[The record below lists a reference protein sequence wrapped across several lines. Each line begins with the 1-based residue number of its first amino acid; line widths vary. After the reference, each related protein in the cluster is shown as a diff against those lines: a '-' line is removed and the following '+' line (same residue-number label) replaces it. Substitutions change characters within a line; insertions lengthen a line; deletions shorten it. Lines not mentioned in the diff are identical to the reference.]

1 MSGNEVALLV
11 FYGIGIFILAL
22 FGIHK
27 YFLLYLYWKYKKRP
41 LFKPGKFE
49 SLPRVTVQLPIY
61 NEKYVIERLIAA
73 VCKFDYPKHLLEI
86 QVLDDSTDE
95 TRNVARNLTQE
106 FRNRGVDIKHI
117 HRGNR
122 IGFKAGALAE
132 GLKKATGEFVAIFD
146 ADFVPKPDFL
156 MKTVPYFVNEEI
168 GMVQARWGHINQDY
182 SLLTQIQ
189 SVFLDGH
196 FIIEHTARNRSGR
209 FFNFNGTAGVWRKKA
224 IESAGGWQHDTLTED
239 LDLSYRAQLNGW
251 KFVYVPD
258 VIAPAELPVQMNA
271 YKLQQHRWAK
281 GSVQTAKKLLPRIV
295 KSDLPLK
302 VKWEACVHLVGNFSY
317 LLMTIPAIFMVPV
330 SIMLFN
336 LRMYKFLPVYLL
348 LFFSATVSVFLF
360 YLVCQRQI
368 YPNWRQRI
376 KYIPATIAFAIGLS
390 LNNSKAV
397 LEALFNFKTDFK
409 RTPKF
414 RIESKD
420 DNWRNKI
427 YTTERNFLPFLEIIL
442 GLYFT
447 LSIVYA
453 LVNKV
458 YMSIPFFA
466 LFQFGFLYIAFLSFL
481 QLHRERV
488 ENKKA
493 LLMKWIAPQPLSPE
507 TRVPPVVE
515 ATALS
520 AEK

>member
-1 MSGNEVALLV
+1 
-11 FYGIGIFILAL
+11 
-22 FGIHK
+22 
-27 YFLLYLYWKYKKRP
+27 
-41 LFKPGKFE
+41 
-49 SLPRVTVQLPIY
+49 
-61 NEKYVIERLIAA
+61 
-73 VCKFDYPKHLLEI
+73 
-86 QVLDDSTDE
+86 
-95 TRNVARNLTQE
+95 
-106 FRNRGVDIKHI
+106 
-117 HRGNR
+117 
-122 IGFKAGALAE
+122 
-132 GLKKATGEFVAIFD
+132 
-146 ADFVPKPDFL
+146 
-156 MKTVPYFVNEEI
+156 
-168 GMVQARWGHINQDY
+168 
-182 SLLTQIQ
+182 
-189 SVFLDGH
+189 VFLDGH

-239 LDLSYRAQLNGW
+239 LDLSYRAQLKGW

-258 VIAPAELPVQMNA
+258 VIAPAELPVQMSA

-317 LLMTIPAIFMVPV
+317 LFMTIPAIFIVPI

-336 LRMYKFLPVYLL
+336 LKMYKFLPIYLF
-348 LFFSATVSVFLF
+348 LFFSGTVSVFLF
-360 YLVCQRQI
+360 YLVCQREI

-397 LEALFNFKTDFK
+397 LEAIFNFKTDFK

-420 DNWRNKI
+420 DNWRNKT
-427 YTTERNFLPFLEIIL
+427 YRAEWNLLPFLEIIL

-447 LSIVYA
+447 FSIIYA

-481 QLHRERV
+481 QLHKERV

-493 LLMKWIAPQPLSPE
+493 LLMNWIARQPLSAE
-507 TRVPPVVE
+507 TRIPPVVE

-520 AEK
+520 TEK

>member
-11 FYGIGIFILAL
+11 FYAIGIFILAL

-27 YFLLYLYWKYKKRP
+27 YFLLYLYWKYKDLP
-41 LFKPGKFE
+41 VFKPGKFE
-49 SLPRVTVQLPIY
+49 ALPRITVQLPIY
-61 NEKYVIERLIAA
+61 NEKYVIKRLIST
-73 VCKFDYPKHLLEI
+73 VCKLDYPKHLLEI

-95 TRNVARNLTQE
+95 TQNVARNLTQK
-106 FRNRGVDIKHI
+106 FRNRGFDIKHI
-117 HRGNR
+117 HRINR

-132 GLKKATGEFVAIFD
+132 GLEKAKGDFVAIFD
-146 ADFVPKPDFL
+146 ADFIPKPDFL
-156 MKTVPYFVNEEI
+156 KKTVPYFINEEI
-168 GMVQARWGHINQDY
+168 GMVQARWGHINQNY

-196 FIIEHTARNRSGR
+196 FIVEHTARNRSGR
-209 FFNFNGTAGVWRKKA
+209 FFNFNGTAGIWRKNA

-239 LDLSYRAQLNGW
+239 LDLSYRAQLKGW

-258 VIAPAELPVQMNA
+258 VIAPAELPVQMSA

-281 GSVQTAKKLLPRIV
+281 GSVQTAKKLLPRII

-302 VKWEACVHLVGNFSY
+302 VKWEACIHLVGNFSY
-317 LLMTIPAIFMVPV
+317 LLMTIPSIFIVPI

-336 LRMYKFLPVYLL
+336 LKMYKFLPIYLL
-348 LFFSATVSVFLF
+348 LFFSATVSVFFF
-360 YLVCQRQI
+360 YLVCQRAT
-368 YPNWRQRI
+368 YPDWRKRI

-397 LEALFNFKTDFK
+397 LEALFNYKTDFK

-414 RIESKD
+414 RIESKSD
-420 DNWRNKI
+420 GWRSKI
-427 YTTERNFLPFLEIIL
+427 YSAERNFLPFLEMLL

-447 LSIVYA
+447 FSIGYA
-453 LVNKV
+453 FVNQI

-466 LFQFGFLYIAFLSFL
+466 LFQFGFLYMAFLSFL
-481 QLHRERV
+481 QMRREHKG
-488 ENKKA
+488 NIKS
-493 LLMKWIAPQPLSPE
+493 PLIDWTTPPSLQTE
-507 TRVPPVVE
+507 TGISRVVE